1 MSMQPMNAE
10 KPSSGGLTVG
20 GVTIPPRVAGG
31 GVIAIV
37 ALIFIL
43 QNRDD
48 IKLNFLWLDINAPLW
63 LWLTIMFVAG
73 GVVGWIASRNRIRR
87 KALAKQSA
95 AAG

>member
-1 MSMQPMNAE
+1 MSMQPVNPD
-10 KPSSGGLTVG
+10 KPAPAGLTVG

-43 QNRDD
+43 QNRGD
-48 IKLNFLWLDINAPLW
+48 ITLNFLWFDINAPLW
-63 LWLTIMFVAG
+63 LWLTIMFLAG
-73 GVVGWIASRNRIRR
+73 GIVGWIASRNRIRR
-87 KALAKQSA
+87 KALAQQSA

>member
-1 MSMQPMNAE
+1 MSMQPVNAE
-10 KPSSGGLTVG
+10 KPPSSGVTVG

-43 QNRDD
+43 QNRND
-48 IKLNFLWLDINAPLW
+48 ITLNFLWLDINAPLW

-73 GVVGWIASRNRIRR
+73 GIVGWIASRNRIRR
-87 KALAKQSA
+87 RALAKQ
-95 AAG
+95 AAGGG